1 MELDTM
7 FKLNGDVGESFGP
20 WQMGQDASLIPLLDM
35 ANIACGFHASDP
47 DNMIKTIELCV
58 THQVTIGAHPGYADK
73 EGFGRRSIPMTQN
86 ALIHSVIYQI
96 GALKA
101 LTEYQGSQ
109 VSYFKPH
116 GALYNDMMESDD
128 ILKCMLTVSASL
140 NLPLMLLATNH
151 AMTHSEMASQCG
163 ASLIFEAFV
172 DRRYQT
178 SGLLAPRN
186 LEGAVLHSE
195 TDILGQASSLVS
207 QHSVQTIDNKTL
219 KLDAETLCV
228 HGDNEASIRVAK
240 AIRSLIDAQAL
251 S

>member
-1 MELDTM
+1 M

-58 THQVTIGAHPGYADK
+58 TNQVTIGAHPGYADK
-73 EGFGRRSIPMTQN
+73 EGFGRRSIPMTRN
-86 ALIHSVIYQI
+86 ALIHSAIYQI

-101 LTEYQGSQ
+101 LTEYQGSH

-116 GALYNDMMESDD
+116 GALYNDMMQSDD

-140 NLPLMLLATNH
+140 NLPLMLLATNR

-195 TDILGQASSLVS
+195 TDILGQASSLIS

-240 AIRSLIDAQAL
+240 AIRSLIDAQVL